1 LWRQWQSLVHG
12 NVNKIIVP
20 FVAPL
25 PSSCTMWFL
34 PRLLLLYWREDRGS
48 GFAWYVLDRV
58 SGCWFFISFFLSLCC
73 LHSGR
78 LSVVGFTE
86 QRNGERVPGCIS
98 GCRSRSQQL
107 CCIQAFRQYSLTG
120 LVAISSPVAQHL
132 LHHPSFFPTSVL
144 HMCGTSQTT
153 IQQQDCG

>member
-1 LWRQWQSLVHG
+1 MVFASVAAAVLAGRSGFGICLVRFGQSL
-12 NVNKIIVP
+12 
-20 FVAPL
+20 
-25 PSSCTMWFL
+25 
-34 PRLLLLYWREDRGS
+34 RLS
-48 GFAWYVLDRV
+48 VF
-58 SGCWFFISFFLSLCC
+58 SFFLSLCC

-78 LSVVGFTE
+78 LSVAGFTE

-98 GCRSRSQQL
+98 GCRSCSQQL

-120 LVAISSPVAQHL
+120 LVSISSPVAQDL

-153 IQQQDCG
+153 IRQQDCG